1 MKQVFEFFSNTAANL
16 LALFVFFFLV
26 PLAVL
31 VSVVCGVLRSGV
43 LTVSENCDYSAL
55 VLDMSSPVSEFPRSD
70 DAVYN
75 YIKGGAWLSTHSLCA
90 KIDSAAGDDSNSLI
104 FLTGSFG
111 ADVSYAQIAEIR
123 AALQRYAKSGKT
135 VVAYLENPSTRDYF
149 LASAATTV
157 VLNPFSEV
165 QFAGLGGNAMFF
177 GNALKKYG
185 VDATVVKVGRLKS
198 FGEMFT
204 SDKMSA
210 PVRENY
216 AALLESVWSSV
227 ISKVAASR
235 KIVPDKLRE
244 IADTRAVLSADEAKS
259 LGLVDK
265 LMYRDQVIDMISE
278 RVGCDGITFSQTP
291 ISSYP
296 ETFAENADGAV
307 ALVYMR
313 GEILDSPASDG
324 VIDSASYSVLLR
336 ELRFD
341 ETVSAVVLRI
351 DSGGGSAFASESIR
365 RGVELLAADKPVVVS
380 VGGSAASGAYWIAS
394 AANKIFA
401 DSESITGSIGVFS
414 ILFSAEKLAGD
425 FGITFD
431 GVKTSPMADA
441 GTIARKPTKTEI
453 DRVQRLTDRV
463 YEKFVSLVAKSR
475 KMKPE
480 RVAEI
485 ADGCVFSGADAVRVG
500 LVDGIRP
507 LSECVEFAAKAAKL
521 KSFEV
526 WEYPQR
532 NAIAEFVSS
541 FTDGNVPFAKAFR
554 AVFNARKIGNIMSA
568 KSGVYARSPFDFV
581 VE

>member
-1 MKQVFEFFSNTAANL
+1 
-16 LALFVFFFLV
+16 
-26 PLAVL
+26 
-31 VSVVCGVLRSGV
+31 
-43 LTVSENCDYSAL
+43 
-55 VLDMSSPVSEFPRSD
+55 
-70 DAVYN
+70 
-75 YIKGGAWLSTHSLCA
+75 
-90 KIDSAAGDDSNSLI
+90 
-104 FLTGSFG
+104 
-111 ADVSYAQIAEIR
+111 
-123 AALQRYAKSGKT
+123 
-135 VVAYLENPSTRDYF
+135 
-149 LASAATTV
+149 
-157 VLNPFSEV
+157 
-165 QFAGLGGNAMFF
+165 
-177 GNALKKYG
+177 
-185 VDATVVKVGRLKS
+185 
-198 FGEMFT
+198 
-204 SDKMSA
+204 
-210 PVRENY
+210 
-216 AALLESVWSSV
+216 
-227 ISKVAASR
+227 
-235 KIVPDKLRE
+235 
-244 IADTRAVLSADEAKS
+244 
-259 LGLVDK
+259 
-265 LMYRDQVIDMISE
+265 MYRDQVIDMISE

-365 RGVELLAADKPVVVS
+365 REVELLAADKPVVVS

-441 GTIARKPTKTEI
+441 GTIARKPIKTEI

-485 ADGCVFSGADAVRVG
+485 ADGRVFSGADAVRVG

>member
-1 MKQVFEFFSNTAANL
+1 MKQVFDFFSNTAANL

-31 VSVVCGVLRSGV
+31 VSVVCGALRSGV
-43 LTVSENCDYSAL
+43 LTVSQDCDYSAL

-70 DAVYN
+70 DKIYN
-75 YIKGGAWLSTHSLCA
+75 YIKGGAWLSTYSLCA
-90 KIDSAAGDDSNSLI
+90 KIDSAAEDDSNRLI
-104 FLTGSFG
+104 FITGNFG
-111 ADVSYAQIAEIR
+111 SDVSYAQVAEIR
-123 AALQRYAKSGKT
+123 AALQRYAKSGKE
-135 VVAYLENPSTRDYF
+135 VVAYLENPATRDYF

-157 VLNPFSEV
+157 VLNPFSEL
-165 QFAGLGGNAMFF
+165 QFSGLGGNAVFF

-185 VDATVVKVGRLKS
+185 VDATIVKVGKLKS

-204 SDKMSA
+204 SDRMSA

-216 AALLESVWSSV
+216 AALLGSVWSSV
-227 ISKVAASR
+227 VSKVADSR
-235 KIVPDKLRE
+235 KIKTGKLRE
-244 IADTRAVLSADEAKS
+244 IADTRAVLSAGEAKS

-278 RVGCDGITFSQTP
+278 KVGCDGVTFSQTP
-291 ISSYP
+291 ISAYGGNI
-296 ETFAENADGAV
+296 AENADGVV

-313 GEILDSPASDG
+313 GEILDVPASDG

-341 ETVSAVVLRI
+341 GDVSAVVLRI
-351 DSGGGSAFASESIR
+351 DSGGGSAFASEVIR
-365 RGVELLAADKPVVVS
+365 REVQLLAAEKPVIVS
-380 VGGSAASGAYWIAS
+380 VGGSAASGAYWIAT

-414 ILFSAEKLAGD
+414 ILFSSQKLAGD

-431 GVKTSPMADA
+431 GVKTSPMADM
-441 GTIARKPTKTEI
+441 GTITRQPTSAEI

-463 YEKFVSLVAKSR
+463 YEKFTGLVAASR

-480 RVAEI
+480 KVAEI
-485 ADGCVFSGADAVRVG
+485 ADGRVFSGADAARIG
-500 LVDGIRP
+500 LVDGIRS
-507 LSECVEFAAKAAKL
+507 LSDCVGFAAKQAKL
-521 KSFEV
+521 ESFEV
-526 WEYPQR
+526 YEFPQS
-532 NAIAEFVSS
+532 NAVSEFLSS
-541 FTDGNVPFAKAFR
+541 FAQENVPFAKAFK
-554 AVFNARKIGNIMSA
+554 AVFDAKKIGGMMFS
-568 KSGVYARSPFDFV
+568 KSGVYARSPFDFI